1 VLATQSLRRGEVVF
15 ATTVNS
21 RILGQGTVYLV
32 TDNPKVVA
40 QMKRGFSITN
50 VQTINRQAT
59 ITVAF
64 R

>member
-1 VLATQSLRRGEVVF
+1 MF